1 MGYND
6 TTQDELP
13 GGGWSFPVGT
23 DYKGDISL
31 SKGQLSIEDSI
42 KIILG
47 TAKGERV
54 MRPDFGC
61 DIHEHLFSAATP
73 ATLNLIESSVEE
85 ALVRWEPRIDIESV
99 DARTD
104 DEEPHTVL
112 IEIDY
117 HVRTTNSLSNMVYPF
132 YLTEGDG

>member
-1 MGYND
+1 MG
-6 TTQDELP
+6 DEFL
-13 GGGWSFPVGT
+13 GTGWRFPVDT
-23 DYKGDISL
+23 DHRGDVAASSAEEDIRE
-31 SKGQLSIEDSI
+31 SIRL
-42 KIILG
+42 ILG
-47 TAKGERV
+47 TVPGERL
-54 MRPDFGC
+54 MRPEFGC